1 MVQWCHWKYK
11 YHYDTVVKY
20 HFDTVV
26 INFGHDIE
34 TKLLST
40 IMTLGIKFSWLLG
53 EPSSVEN

>member
-1 MVQWCHWKYK
+1 MVK
-11 YHYDTVVKY
+11 YHYVTVVKY